1 MVVLKCRLAADTR
14 RIRLDS
20 LTYEQLVTDILPKM
34 FNEEIPKWN
43 ITYRDPEN
51 DTVFITN
58 DLELNEALLLCPEVL
73 VLNLMQKDAKPK
85 EIEEEP
91 QTFPMEVQNSPE
103 KRKVDEEDRSP
114 SPSKRQKL
122 DATAKSPR
130 PNYNYTP
137 VRVMVIEA
145 LKHLTQGGT
154 IHDIMDFV
162 NENFPVEAKNIKDL
176 HKAIQGRLSSRKEF
190 LKASFKKL
198 DKLTKKE
205 CTVWTLSTQAGTK
218 KVTRPHKGRRQDT
231 RVKYDEEPAWD
242 DEEEEDEDD
251 EESSDHEDIP
261 TTPSVKDVNYM
272 ELVVEALRALG
283 GKGTIKDI
291 REWLTEQYVEPWA
304 TRSYKLHRILS
315 DNPRFEEEIDQV
327 NGIKI
332 FHLAEFGGR
341 RSPDRADNFHEQH
354 KDLFLLSE
362 ASRELISLGDSN
374 PAIIPNNSP
383 IGAES
388 AANALAATV
397 NNNAV

>member
-1 MVVLKCRLAADTR
+1 VPKCRLGQDTR

-34 FNEEIPKWN
+34 YNEDLPKWS

-58 DLELNEALLLCPEVL
+58 DMELTEALRLWPDVL
-73 VLNLMQKDAKPK
+73 VLSLMQKDAKPK
-85 EIEEEP
+85 EEDDTEL
-91 QTFPMEVQNSPE
+91 QALPMEVQSSPE
-103 KRKVDEEDRSP
+103 KRKADDEDRSP
-114 SPSKRQKL
+114 SPTKKQKIEP
-122 DATAKSPR
+122 AKSPR

-145 LKHLTQGGT
+145 LKHLTNGGT

-190 LKASFKKL
+190 TKASFKKL

-231 RVKYDEEPAWD
+231 RVKYDDEPAWD
-242 DEEEEDEDD
+242 EDEEEEEEDD
-251 EESSDHEDIP
+251 EESSHEEEIPITPKKDI
-261 TTPSVKDVNYM
+261 NYVD
-272 ELVVEALRALG
+272 LVVDALRALG

-291 REWLTEQYVEPWA
+291 REWLLEQYPEPWA
-304 TRSYKLHRILS
+304 ASYKLHRILS
-315 DNPRFEEEIDQV
+315 DNVRFEEEIDRY
-327 NGIKI
+327 NGTKI
-332 FHLAEFGGR
+332 FHLVEFG
-341 RSPDRADNFHEQH
+341 RSPDPADLHEH
-354 KDLFLLSE
+354 KETLLLLSE
-362 ASRELISLGDSN
+362 ASREASRELLNTLADSN
-374 PAIIPNNSP
+374 PAKEPNSSP
-383 IGAES
+383 IGAEAP
-388 AANALAATV
+388 AANALAASAT
-397 NNNAV
+397 NNAV